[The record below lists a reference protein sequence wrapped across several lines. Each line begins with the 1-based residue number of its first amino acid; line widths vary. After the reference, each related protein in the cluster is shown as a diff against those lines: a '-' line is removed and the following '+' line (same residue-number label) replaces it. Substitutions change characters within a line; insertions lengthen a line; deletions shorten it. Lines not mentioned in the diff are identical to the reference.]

1 MIRIYIKKYL
11 LLPTFFL
18 LTLIDGLCS
27 DELSLKSKNY
37 SEAQIIILSF
47 EKFKNIF
54 SNTKNLADFKRSM
67 NKIEAKYGIEF
78 KINDLQKN
86 NFEKLNTFNHLID
99 SIFIE
104 VIKKGKFESNGF
116 FNKLQIF
123 LKEIITIRKFYEAEL
138 KLVQLKQEYFNIE
151 NHKFKNT
158 VKTNQFKANELYVNH
173 LVDTVRYEI
182 FIKYL
187 NLNPKFRNSKIKN
200 HIQSKPLKNE

>member
-11 LLPTFFL
+11 LLPTLFL
-18 LTLIDGLCS
+18 LTLIDSSCS
-27 DELSLKSKNY
+27 DELSLKSTNY
-37 SEAQIIILSF
+37 LKAQIIILSF

-54 SNTKNLADFKRSM
+54 SNTKNLPDFQRSM
-67 NKIEAKYGIEF
+67 NKIEAKYGMEF
-78 KINDLQKN
+78 KINELHKY
-86 NFEKLNTFNHLID
+86 NFEKLSTLNYLVD

-104 VIKKGKFESNGF
+104 VIKKAKFESNSF
-116 FNKLQIF
+116 FNELQIF
-123 LKEIITIRKFYEAEL
+123 LKEITSIRKFYEAEL

-151 NHKFKNT
+151 NKFKNT

-173 LVDTVRYEI
+173 LVDTIRYEI